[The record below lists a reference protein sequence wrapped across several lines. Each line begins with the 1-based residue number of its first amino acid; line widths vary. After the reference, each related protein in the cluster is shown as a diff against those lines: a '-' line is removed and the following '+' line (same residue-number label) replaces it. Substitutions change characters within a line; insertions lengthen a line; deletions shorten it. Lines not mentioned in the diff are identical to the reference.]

1 MTHRRGS
8 YTISACRCLP
18 PHFLV
23 SFHVDATHP
32 FHFAPKLTNTAGT
45 ERTTNRRS
53 SDGSSSSSSS
63 MTASVLSVCLSS
75 RVVRHYDPHDPWG
88 FRPRF
93 HRHTIRSRT
102 LKVSSELFED
112 ILQGNSGMWLL
123 LLLSEYNC
131 QQVSVFTINAFGCH
145 IPSHLS
151 YCFMIPSPIEKQTS
165 NSPPPPQCVDIAPVW
180 DKASKQFHGII
191 NTGFLP
197 LLSVIHPSSHSFIG
211 QVAS

>member
-1 MTHRRGS
+1 MTHRRES

-18 PHFLV
+18 PTFLFRFT
-23 SFHVDATHP
+23 SIPPTRFI
-32 FHFAPKLTNTAGT
+32 FAPKLTNAAGT

-63 MTASVLSVCLSS
+63 MTASVLSFCLSS
-75 RVVRHYDPHDPWG
+75 RVARHYDPHDPWG

-131 QQVSVFTINAFGCH
+131 QQVGVFTINALLAA
-145 IPSHLS
+145 I
-151 YCFMIPSPIEKQTS
+151 
-165 NSPPPPQCVDIAPVW
+165 
-180 DKASKQFHGII
+180 FHRTQLIV
-191 NTGFLP
+191 L
-197 LLSVIHPSSHSFIG
+197 
-211 QVAS
+211 